1 MKQYRQ
7 IYLISLVLLI
17 VTVTI
22 TMWSC
27 SSSPLEK
34 AVKQALVQQDTTQAR
49 FDSICSI
56 IKAYPDRYKAYLT
69 DDGQIDV
76 AALASLIEDLG
87 NNLRPPMHWN
97 ITQYGLQQLSLTIYF
112 ERSGSMVPYDAAGG
126 RGQLKKAVNDLINH
140 FPSSKVTINIVND
153 GIYPYQGSIDQFLQD
168 RNIYASTQG
177 VGNASFTDFQKIFN
191 DILAAQQPGNVSVLV
206 TDLIYS
212 PADTRNVSV
221 EKIFNEENSL
231 ATRIFKQYKGKSIIV
246 HQLMG
251 DYQGKYYPYNNQPF
265 NYNGQRPF
273 YLLVIAD
280 TPVMDAMAAN
290 ADYSQFMQPA
300 ALRNSYRFN
309 QAEATV
315 NYCAVPDWK
324 DNAGRFRIDHRDPT
338 KLTKCEG
345 DKTTGI
351 MCFSIAVDLSNM
363 HKSPQ
368 FLADQANYQLKST
381 SGFTMKVQPIE
392 QSMINGNNRA
402 YLDGKTHLITL
413 TGKLTEPRDEI
424 TISLA
429 NDFPAWIE
437 QSTAQSDINSGAP
450 DFATTTLGLKE
461 FLGGIASAFGT
472 GGNYTTIKLNL
483 ER

>member
-1 MKQYRQ
+1 MNQSAIQ
-7 IYLISLVLLI
+7 
-17 VTVTI
+17 
-22 TMWSC
+22 
-27 SSSPLEK
+27 SSYTHNMNLNYFMP
-34 AVKQALVQQDTTQAR
+34 AIQ
-49 FDSICSI
+49 
-56 IKAYPDRYKAYLT
+56 RYKQKMFFFAYCIIF
-69 DDGQIDV
+69 QK
-76 AALASLIEDLG
+76 
-87 NNLRPPMHWN
+87 RHN
-97 ITQYGLQQLSLTIYF
+97 ITRLFYRRPKMTASPPSKFQSRRNRKSLTLPHTLY
-112 ERSGSMVPYDAAGG
+112 V
-126 RGQLKKAVNDLINH
+126 
-140 FPSSKVTINIVND
+140 
-153 GIYPYQGSIDQFLQD
+153 
-168 RNIYASTQG
+168 
-177 VGNASFTDFQKIFN
+177 QKIFN
-191 DILAAQQPGNVSVLV
+191 DILAAQRPGNVSVLV

-212 PADTRNVSV
+212 PADTRDVSV

-231 ATRIFKQYKGKSIIV
+231 ATRIFKQYKGKSILV

-265 NYNGQRPF
+265 NYSGQRPF

-315 NYCAVPDWK
+315 NYCVVPDWI

-338 KLTKCEG
+338 RLTKCEG

-363 HKSPQ
+363 HKPSQ
-368 FLADQANYQLKST
+368 FLAEAANYQLQST
-381 SGFTMKVQPIE
+381 SAFTMKVQPVV
-392 QSMINGNNRA
+392 QSMITGNNRA

-424 TISLA
+424 IISLA

-437 QSTAQSDINSGAP
+437 QSTAQSDVNPSAS

-472 GGNYTTIKLNL
+472 GGKYTTIKLHL

>member
-1 MKQYRQ
+1 MKRYTLFP
-7 IYLISLVLLI
+7 LITLILLA
-17 VTVTI
+17 TTL
-22 TMWSC
+22 WSC

-34 AVKQALVQQDTTQAR
+34 AVKQALVQQDTTQER

-56 IKAYPDRYKAYLT
+56 IKAYPERYKAYLT
-69 DDGQIDV
+69 EDGQIDI
-76 AALASLIEDLG
+76 AALAKLIESQG
-87 NNLRPPMHWN
+87 ASLRPPMHWN
-97 ITQYGLQQLSLTIYF
+97 VTQYGMQQLSLTIYF
-112 ERSGSMVPYDAAGG
+112 ERSGSMVPYDAPGG

-140 FPSSKVTINIVND
+140 FPSSNVTINIVND
-153 GIYPYQGSIDQFLQD
+153 GIYPYQGTIDQFLQD

-177 VGNASFTDFQKIFN
+177 MGNASFTDFQKIFN
-191 DILAAQQPGNVSVLV
+191 DILAAQRPGNVSVLV

-212 PADTRNVSV
+212 PADTRDVSV

-231 ATRIFKQYKGKSIIV
+231 ATRIFKQYKGKSILV

-265 NYNGQRPF
+265 NYSGQRPF
-273 YLLVIAD
+273 YLIIIAD
-280 TPVMDAMAAN
+280 TPVMDAMAAG
-290 ADYSQFMQPA
+290 ADYARFMQPA
-300 ALRNSYRFN
+300 SLRNSYRFN

-338 KLTKCEG
+338 RLTKCEG

-351 MCFSIAVDLSNM
+351 MCMSIAVDLSNM

-368 FLADQANYQLKST
+368 FLADPANYQLYST

-392 QSMINGNNRA
+392 PSMINGNNRA
-402 YLDGKTHLITL
+402 YLEGKTHLITL

-429 NDFPAWIE
+429 NDFPTWIE
-437 QSTAQSDINSGAP
+437 QSTAQSDTNPSAP

-472 GGNYTTIKLNL
+472 SGNYTTIKLKL